1 MCACDLYIVYM
12 HVCVC
17 EYTLSP
23 NHKSN
28 EVGGSH
34 QMEKEGLER
43 VLLFLK
49 LQGLVVEV
57 LVTDRHKQINKW
69 LRESYPAITHHY
81 DVWHVAKGNESHQLY
96 YVINFLWLIDFRKK
110 VDAAAKQKGCEI
122 IGNWRRSII
131 NHLYWCFLPH
141 LTVIPRL
148 YWPSGCPLK
157 IMSTTYTNI
166 RIRSFLSVHM
176 AS

>member
-1 MCACDLYIVYM
+1 MCVCCVYVCVRPIYYVYM

-17 EYTLSP
+17 EYTLSL

-49 LQGLVVEV
+49 QQGLTVEV

-69 LRESYPAITHHY
+69 VRESYPAITHYY
-81 DVWHVAKGNESHQLY
+81 DVWHVAKGNESHQSY
-96 YVINFLWLIDFRKK
+96 YVINFLWLIGFRKK

-131 NHLYWCFLPH
+131 NHLYWCVSSTPDGDAE
-141 LTVIPRL
+141 TVH
-148 YWPSGCPLK
+148 
-157 IMSTTYTNI
+157 NI
-166 RIRSFLSVHM
+166 HIRSFLSVHM